1 MHMLKVISCVLIFAP
16 ALQAVPARPRVHTQ
30 RTTTVAQS
38 FGIPGVNATYDYII
52 VGGGTA
58 GLTIASRLAAE
69 PSISVA
75 VIEAGGFYEA
85 DDGNVSV
92 VPGYCTVY
100 AGTDPTDTNPLVDW
114 GFVTVPQAVST
125 MPDNGYETRTNS

>member
-1 MHMLKVISCVLIFAP
+1 MLETLSCVLILASTFQSV
-16 ALQAVPARPRVHTQ
+16 LARPGVIFR
-30 RTTTVAQS
+30 RTTTIAQS
-38 FGIPGVNATYDYII
+38 FGIPGVNATYDYIV

-85 DDGNVSV
+85 NDSNVSV

-100 AGTDPTDTNPLVDW
+100 AGTDPADTNPLVDW
-114 GFVTVPQAVST
+114 GLMTVPQAVNILT
-125 MPDNGYETRTNS
+125 DQGYGRRRNS